1 MTSGRVTIAEVAR
14 AAGVSKATVS
24 LVLNGRSGAV
34 AISAATQAT
43 VLDAAA
49 RLRYSPNRAARSLRS
64 RRTNIL
70 TMLLSQLVS
79 PYFADI
85 AAAAQSAAAER
96 DYELN
101 IIDASST
108 TAKLRALDHL
118 RGGGS
123 DGVII
128 ATGYRSTRDEALEA
142 VQDLVRRGMPAVMV
156 LDRSPDGAIPAI
168 RIDNEAGIHAATR
181 HLIGLGHR
189 RIAFLTL
196 RGSHPPTEEQTSKA
210 DRYHGYRRALAEA
223 GLPFAPTWVYQAP
236 AQTLAGGRGLAH
248 DLLASPA
255 PRPTAA
261 VAFNDPL
268 ALGALRAA
276 HEAGARVPDDLALV
290 GFGGIELGGY
300 AVPAL
305 STMDHAREVLG
316 REAVATLLDLLG
328 GRAPEAVDRVLP
340 TTLLVRESCGAGR
353 GAPPVPAR

>member
-1 MTSGRVTIAEVAR
+1 MTGGRVTIAEVAR

-34 AISAATQAT
+34 AISAATQAL

-64 RRTNIL
+64 RRTQIL

-85 AAAAQSAAAER
+85 AAAAQSTAAER

-123 DGVII
+123 DGIII
-128 ATGYRSTRDEALEA
+128 ATGYRSTRDEALDA

-156 LDRSPDGAIPAI
+156 LDRSPDGVIPAI
-168 RIDNEAGIHAATR
+168 RIDNDEGIALAVR
-181 HLIGLGHR
+181 HLVGLGHR
-189 RIAFLTL
+189 RIAFLTVQ
-196 RGSHPPTEEQTSKA
+196 GSHPLSEEQTSKA

-223 GLPFAPTWVYQAP
+223 GLPFAPAWVYQAP
-236 AQTLAGGRGLAH
+236 AQTLAGGRDLVH
-248 DLLASPA
+248 DLLASPT

-268 ALGALRAA
+268 ALGALRAV
-276 HEAGARVPDDLALV
+276 HEAGTRVPDDLAIV
-290 GFGGIELGGY
+290 GFGGIEMGQY

-305 STMDHAREVLG
+305 STIDHPRAALG
-316 REAVATLLDLLG
+316 REAVGTLLTLLDG
-328 GRAPEAVDRVLP
+328 GTPDEVDRVLP
-340 TTLLVRESCGAGR
+340 VELLVRESCGARVG
-353 GAPPVPAR
+353 GPLV